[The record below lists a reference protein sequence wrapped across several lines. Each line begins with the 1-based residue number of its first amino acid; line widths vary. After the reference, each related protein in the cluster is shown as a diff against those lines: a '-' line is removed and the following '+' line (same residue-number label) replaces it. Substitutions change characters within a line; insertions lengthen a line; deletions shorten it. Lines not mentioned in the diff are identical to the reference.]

1 MPSSSQAPPSARR
14 KTASDMNW
22 NQAIRKGGFFHAL
35 GRRKRPRHQ
44 GTQPRT
50 KVSLPVRLTLLQNQ
64 GHGGQE
70 GCRASLPARLI
81 LLQNPRRAAFELLA
95 IEVLSESA
103 VDENFA
109 YALPLHRLDLLL
121 WVLLHCGYSN
131 VNRRCS
137 WCNSF
142 RKLIEREICTSRLAE
157 PKVAHFLV
165 FTQSSLSGS
174 SGTYQS
180 SCVF

>member
-35 GRRKRPRHQ
+35 GRRKRPCHQ
-44 GTQPRT
+44 GMQPRT
-50 KVSLPVRLTLLQNQ
+50 KV
-64 GHGGQE
+64 
-70 GCRASLPARLI
+70 SLPARLI

-121 WVLLHCGYSN
+121 WILLHCGYSN

-157 PKVAHFLV
+157 PKVAHFFV